1 MALKWTLKKLYGSPL
16 PLLASLFMS
25 ALTTTRL
32 AATVS
37 QPGVMFSLPPPTQ
50 GPLAISRVVFGY
62 HS

>member
-1 MALKWTLKKLYGSPL
+1 MALKWTLKKLYGPPL

-32 AATVS
+32 ATVS

-50 GPLAISRVVFGY
+50 GPLAISRVIFGY